1 MSNNCLL
8 PVTVQNNIYIFFF
21 KLFFYIFSI
30 FMCTTLHKINLV
42 EGGQYVVEVEE
53 EI

>member
-8 PVTVQNNIYIFFF
+8 PVTVQNNIYIYIFLNFF
-21 KLFFYIFSI
+21 LHFFYFYVHN
-30 FMCTTLHKINLV
+30 LHKINLV